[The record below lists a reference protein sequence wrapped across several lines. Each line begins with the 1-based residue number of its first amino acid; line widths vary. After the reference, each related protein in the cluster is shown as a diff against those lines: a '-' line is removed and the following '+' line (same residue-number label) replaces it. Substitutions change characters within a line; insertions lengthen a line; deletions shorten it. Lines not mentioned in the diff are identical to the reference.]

1 MTNEQLDRPRLAPL
15 RLISIAWG
23 DAFVDDYLN
32 CCLPAALAAGNLPAL
47 LPHFSCEIVL
57 VTESRQFERIR
68 QHPAYAAADR
78 LCPVRLVSLDDLV
91 VSREMYGI
99 AISYA
104 FFRGFED
111 LGPRMT
117 EYVLVFLHADFIA
130 ADGSLA
136 ALLAHLQR
144 GERLIFAPSYCA
156 VAESVKPLLAARRL
170 AANGVLSIPPRA
182 MATMIL
188 QHRHNTI
195 RAKTINQRFLRL
207 PYMEQFYWAVNESV
221 LLGHQLPIA
230 LVAMKPERSMEALNS
245 LWDYGVLAE
254 FCPSMKFTVMADS
267 DECLLMELRDRDT
280 ARYELRIGWWKGV
293 EAMVE
298 ATAPI
303 ITDYT
308 HRLGQV
314 PLTLHSKDL
323 PPDIEAHRRQFAAFV
338 KDFYARLPRQLPSH
352 RNHRQWNIHY
362 RNFHRARERFVTRD
376 EPPRFARPGGDAQ
389 NVTLDAA
396 GVAEFETVSRQ
407 LLEQCGLHERPEA
420 VELLEGVT
428 RRLRASATERPNGP
442 AGVQH
447 HEHRRAAIGHAIRTM
462 AHRLYDRLDQENVA
476 AASRFG
482 QAYERAAE
490 RHRELLRLMF
500 GAAQGIEAWA
510 GQESLPV
517 SQSLAARLSR
527 NLFGSAPSYR
537 LWHWNHA
544 RTRLAISL
552 AQQAVG
558 TSTRVLYLHRTRVL
572 ADVVARAP
580 TCVEAP
586 LWGALR
592 ADDFHA
598 QLGKE
603 PRFDC
608 CVIEADFAEWSRFR
622 CIYDTVRPVIIA
634 PGRLLVFFF
643 NNANIAYAPVTQNP
657 ELIRDAFPSCGPARV
672 AYTGSWASSMAVATR
687 EGVVESMKA
696 LIGFSPAYALAL
708 ATSAPFA
715 LAASLIE
722 RHRTMENSQQP
733 GKWLSCMA
741 YDIAIG

>member
-1 MTNEQLDRPRLAPL
+1 
-15 RLISIAWG
+15 
-23 DAFVDDYLN
+23 
-32 CCLPAALAAGNLPAL
+32 
-47 LPHFSCEIVL
+47 
-57 VTESRQFERIR
+57 
-68 QHPAYAAADR
+68 
-78 LCPVRLVSLDDLV
+78 
-91 VSREMYGI
+91 
-99 AISYA
+99 
-104 FFRGFED
+104 
-111 LGPRMT
+111 
-117 EYVLVFLHADFIA
+117 
-130 ADGSLA
+130 
-136 ALLAHLQR
+136 
-144 GERLIFAPSYCA
+144 
-156 VAESVKPLLAARRL
+156 
-170 AANGVLSIPPRA
+170 
-182 MATMIL
+182 
-188 QHRHNTI
+188 
-195 RAKTINQRFLRL
+195 
-207 PYMEQFYWAVNESV
+207 
-221 LLGHQLPIA
+221 
-230 LVAMKPERSMEALNS
+230 
-245 LWDYGVLAE
+245 
-254 FCPSMKFTVMADS
+254 
-267 DECLLMELRDRDT
+267 
-280 ARYELRIGWWKGV
+280 
-293 EAMVE
+293 
-298 ATAPI
+298 
-303 ITDYT
+303 
-308 HRLGQV
+308 
-314 PLTLHSKDL
+314 
-323 PPDIEAHRRQFAAFV
+323 
-338 KDFYARLPRQLPSH
+338 
-352 RNHRQWNIHY
+352 
-362 RNFHRARERFVTRD
+362 
-376 EPPRFARPGGDAQ
+376 
-389 NVTLDAA
+389 
-396 GVAEFETVSRQ
+396 
-407 LLEQCGLHERPEA
+407 
-420 VELLEGVT
+420 
-428 RRLRASATERPNGP
+428 
-442 AGVQH
+442 
-447 HEHRRAAIGHAIRTM
+447 
-462 AHRLYDRLDQENVA
+462 
-476 AASRFG
+476 
-482 QAYERAAE
+482 
-490 RHRELLRLMF
+490 
-500 GAAQGIEAWA
+500 
-510 GQESLPV
+510 
-517 SQSLAARLSR
+517 
-527 NLFGSAPSYR
+527 